1 MNPETERMNAPL
13 ALSLALSL
21 AAGAALAEP
30 PRALDAPDLD
40 RVVAGNSSTPF
51 AGLGEGQSGQT
62 QDVLF
67 QLQGCTAVPSRCAP
81 PPASP
86 GSGGSGGTSGAS
98 NSEAVAA
105 VQGTGSAG
113 ASSGDP
119 NLFGQVTATPM
130 PPQLQP

>member
-1 MNPETERMNAPL
+1 MKAPL

-30 PRALDAPDLD
+30 PGALDASDLD
-40 RVVAGNSSTPF
+40 RVVAGNSSNPF
-51 AGLGEGQSGQT
+51 AGSGEGRSGQT

-81 PPASP
+81 PPAPP
-86 GSGGSGGTSGAS
+86 GSGGSGGTPGVS
-98 NSEAVAA
+98 NSEAGAA

-113 ASSGDP
+113 ASSGNQD
-119 NLFGQVTATPM
+119 LFRRMTGTPM
-130 PPQLQP
+130 SPQLQP